1 MEHHACTNKHCIAAD
16 IAWAL
21 ATPSTLRRHRPQRR
35 RPGAPN
41 ISPCSER
48 LPVDSED
55 PMPHQATAISH
66 HLPKQAQ
73 QAPRAEER
81 HWHYGVTVSWTQRP
95 HDSWRRRRASTAI
108 SFRSSIPTRF
118 LHLVDSRRLDPRS
131 LLGWPRPRPLFL
143 HHARK
148 GSSKPF
154 ASSTPAPATPALEHH
169 TLEHHTLEH
178 HTLDIQI
185 IGSDHRSRSQV
196 EVIGRGHRSK
206 S

>member
-95 HDSWRRRRASTAI
+95 HDSWRRRRAGTA
-108 SFRSSIPTRF
+108 SLSD
-118 LHLVDSRRLDPRS
+118 LRS
-131 LLGWPRPRPLFL
+131 LLDSYTLWIRAGWILGHFLDGLGRARSSCITPDNPSPVAPLRRPPQPL
-143 HHARK
+143 
-148 GSSKPF
+148 
-154 ASSTPAPATPALEHH
+154 STIPLSTIPLSTIPS
-169 TLEHHTLEH
+169 
-178 HTLDIQI
+178 I
-185 IGSDHRSRSQV
+185 SRS
-196 EVIGRGHRSK
+196 
-206 S
+206 